1 MKPSKN
7 YPLLL
12 IGQFLGAF
20 GDNFLLAGIL
30 APLTFL
36 KNAGTITEQQV
47 NGTNTLYSVVFFL
60 PFILLAPL
68 AGFVNDKMPKT
79 TWLLGGNLV
88 KILGVVVGFIGVIRH
103 VGDHAGAE
111 IWQAVGYTVVGIG
124 ACLYSPAKYGA
135 LPEVVPAEKL
145 VKANGMVEMLTLV
158 AILGG
163 LGGGAV
169 MYDRF
174 RLLYGPTQALIVC
187 YGGALACYVLAA
199 VLNGMMSPTPCNP
212 AARIGDS
219 VQAFFR
225 HLGAL
230 ATHRRVGRILLG
242 CGLFWLAGAFMRTN
256 LHAWGLSIFE
266 GSGMAREKIT
276 NERLALLKV
285 GLVLGIVAGSV
296 LAGRLHRIGDLS
308 KQWLYA
314 LGLAG
319 GVALLGVLPG
329 SAGFY
334 VIVPALCLSGVMAGL
349 LVVPFNA
356 ALQNETDHSAL
367 GKTIAVQNVVDYA
380 GMLLGAGLLGA
391 MTKLDWSAHTCF
403 LGLAGVIVLLTLGM
417 KLSAKAGDGAPAR
430 A

>member
-1 MKPSKN
+1 MNAPKN

-12 IGQFLGAF
+12 VGQFLGAF

-36 KNAGTITEQQV
+36 KSAGAITEQQV
-47 NGTNTLYSVVFFL
+47 NSTNTLFSVVFFL

-68 AGFVNDKMPKT
+68 AGFLNDRMPKT
-79 TWLLGGNLV
+79 SWLLGGNLV
-88 KILGVVVGFIGVIRH
+88 KIVGTIIGF
-103 VGDHAGAE
+103 VGITGHAGNHAAAE
-111 IWQAVGYTVVGIG
+111 IWQAIGYTVVGIG

-135 LPEVVPAEKL
+135 LPEIVPVEKL

-169 MYDRF
+169 LYDRT
-174 RLLYGPTQALIVC
+174 RSLAVC
-187 YGGALACYVLAA
+187 YGGALALYALAA
-199 VLNGMMSPTPCNP
+199 VLNGTMSRTPCNP
-212 AARIGDS
+212 AARLGDS
-219 VQAFFR
+219 LQAFFR
-225 HLGAL
+225 HLGSMVRQ
-230 ATHRRVGRILLG
+230 RRISRILLG

-266 GSGMAREKIT
+266 GAGVAPENIS

-314 LGLAG
+314 LGLAA
-319 GVALLGVLPG
+319 GVALLGLLPG

-380 GMLLGAGLLGA
+380 GMLLGAGLLGV
-391 MTKLDWSAHTCF
+391 MTKLNWSAHVCF
-403 LGLAGVIVLLTLGM
+403 LGLAAVIVLLTLGM
-417 KLSAKAGDGAPAR
+417 KLSTRPGDRVSAQR
-430 A
+430 